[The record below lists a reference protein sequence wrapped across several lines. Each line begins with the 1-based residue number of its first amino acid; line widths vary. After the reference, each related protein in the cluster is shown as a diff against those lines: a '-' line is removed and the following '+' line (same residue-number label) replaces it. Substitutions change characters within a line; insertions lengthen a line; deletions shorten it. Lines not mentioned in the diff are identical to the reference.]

1 MNNKLIQ
8 ISNTVS
14 RRANPTIFFVVVCM
28 LALSNA
34 GCGKSGPSTGRV
46 EGTITVNGS
55 PGTNLL
61 VTFQPK
67 SGGRSSIANT
77 DSEGRYILNFN
88 ANTMGALVGEHTVS
102 IAEIPSPNRIEVTV
116 ENGVA
121 HVDPKSVAAVAAAN
135 KRLLKKQP
143 IPTKYNRQSTLTAN
157 VERGENTFDFD
168 LTF

>member
-1 MNNKLIQ
+1 MNKKLIQ
-8 ISNTVS
+8 ITSSVS
-14 RRANPTIFFVVVCM
+14 RRTRPAIFFVLAGM

-34 GCGKSGPSTGRV
+34 GCGKSGPATGKV
-46 EGTITVNGS
+46 VGTITVNGN

-67 SGGRSSIANT
+67 SGGRSSLANT

-121 HVDPKSVAAVAAAN
+121 HVDPKSVAAAAAAN
-135 KRLLKKQP
+135 KRILKKQP
-143 IPTKYNRQSTLTAN
+143 IPTKYNRQSTLTAK